1 MRTINDV
8 DTERKLEVLLQD
20 VKERSDYKQDFLTS
34 TNNLQFRANRSAEAG
49 FHDRPMIIAEAN
61 GGIPTQKLLVNDVCL
76 DQITTDAGL
85 STKDGRRL
93 SNEYPREYEKLI
105 NAIWDKEPKN
115 KLLRTYENHT
125 EYNQARAWLSDK
137 FKVFDHETMVESIY
151 QPLVES
157 DADWEITSGA
167 VTDMR
172 MYMQFKSRRS
182 VAEPA
187 VGDLMALGLNVSN
200 SETGHGSVNISQ
212 MIFTLVC
219 LNGMQTG
226 NSLNKVRRPH
236 LGRRNEND
244 GMLAILK
251 ADTIEAQNQALRYEI
266 RDVMAHMSDKKTFE
280 EAIERMTTAHGRT
293 IESPANE
300 AVERL
305 GQVLNLTKNETK
317 SVLDGLINTLQ
328 QPGYVGSVGVSQAT
342 LVNAVTAVQHTVVA
356 DEKNNWQK
364 LGGKVLELPR
374 TQWEYI
380 ARAA

>member
-93 SNEYPREYEKLI
+93 SDEYPREYEKLI

-115 KLLRTYENHT
+115 KLLRTYETHA

-172 MYMQFKSRRS
+172 MYMQFRSRRS

-251 ADTIEAQNQALRYEI
+251 ADTIEAQNQ
-266 RDVMAHMSDKKTFE
+266 DGKT
-280 EAIERMTTAHGRT
+280 
-293 IESPANE
+293 NE
-300 AVERL
+300 C
-305 GQVLNLTKNETK
+305 
-317 SVLDGLINTLQ
+317 
-328 QPGYVGSVGVSQAT
+328 
-342 LVNAVTAVQHTVVA
+342 
-356 DEKNNWQK
+356 
-364 LGGKVLELPR
+364 
-374 TQWEYI
+374 
-380 ARAA
+380 